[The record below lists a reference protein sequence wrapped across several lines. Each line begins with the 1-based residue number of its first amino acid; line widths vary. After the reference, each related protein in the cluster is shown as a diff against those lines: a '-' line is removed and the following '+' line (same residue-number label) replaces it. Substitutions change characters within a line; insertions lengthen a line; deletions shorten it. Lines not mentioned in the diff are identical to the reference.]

1 MVRARLIATLRNRL
15 KVLGENKGLKMLS
28 ILLALILFLLSRQ
41 QNIEVRLNDV
51 PIQFQGLPQGHEIL
65 DDGEQRV
72 SVRLFGPEDLV
83 RRLNSNQITVVADL
97 QHKDPGQRVVQLHPE
112 DVVRPPRV
120 KVSQIFPPN
129 IRLQIERTAER
140 TIPIRPRTEGVL
152 GPGVEVYD
160 VAVTPSQ
167 IHLEGPESQLNELQ
181 DVSTESINLAG
192 HETSFSKLVDVETLH
207 PSIRIKTREQIRLT
221 VTIGEQR
228 IKRIFSGVP
237 VRWPDQGT
245 GGRLLTRKVDVEI
258 YGPLSRVGA
267 LTPSQIRVEARTT
280 GVSREQGTVAP
291 TVLLPEGT
299 TPFLEVTRVIPST
312 IQYRHP

>member
-1 MVRARLIATLRNRL
+1 MVRTWLTVGLRRRL
-15 KVLGENKGLKMLS
+15 KVLRENKGLKILS

-51 PIQFQGLPQGHEIL
+51 PIQFQGLPPGHEIL

-83 RRLNSNQITVVADL
+83 RRLNSNQITVVAHL
-97 QHKDPGQRVVQLHPE
+97 QHKDPGQRIVQLHPE

-129 IRLQIERTAER
+129 IRLQIERTIER
-140 TIPIRPRTEGVL
+140 TVPVKARTEGVL
-152 GPGVEVYD
+152 APGVEIYG
-160 VAVTPSQ
+160 VAVAPSQ
-167 IHLEGPESQLNELQ
+167 VHLEGPESQLNELQ
-181 DVSTESINLAG
+181 EVSTETINLAG
-192 HETSFSKLVDVETLH
+192 HDTSFSKLVDVETLH

-228 IKRIFSGVP
+228 TTRIFPGVP
-237 VRWPDQGT
+237 VLWPNQGR
-245 GGRLLTRKVDVEI
+245 GNRLLTRKVDVEVF
-258 YGPLSRVGA
+258 GPLSQVNA
-267 LTPSQIRVEARTT
+267 LTASQIRVEIPMTPPP
-280 GVSREQGTVAP
+280 REQGTIAP
-291 TVLLPEGT
+291 IVLLPKGI
-299 TPFLEVTRVIPST
+299 TPFLKVTRLSPPT

>member
-1 MVRARLIATLRNRL
+1 MVRVRPITALRSKL

-28 ILLALILFLLSRQ
+28 ILLALTLFLLSRQ

-51 PIQFQGLPQGHEIL
+51 PIQFQGLPPGHEIL

-83 RRLNSNQITVVADL
+83 RRLNSNQITVVAHL
-97 QHKDPGQRVVQLHPE
+97 QHKDPGERVVQLHPE

-140 TIPIRPRTEGVL
+140 SVPIRPRTEGAL
-152 GPGVEVYD
+152 APGVEVYD
-160 VAVTPSQ
+160 VTVTPSQ

-192 HETSFSKLVDVETLH
+192 HDTSFSKLVDVETLH

-228 IKRIFSGVP
+228 VTQIFTGVP

-245 GGRLLTRKVDVEI
+245 DGRLLTRKVDVEI

-280 GVSREQGTVAP
+280 GVPREQGSVAP